1 MPLSIIVAVAENNV
15 IGKDN
20 DLIWRLPVDLKYFK
34 KTTLGHPVIMGR
46 KTFESFPGLLPGRK
60 NIIITRQKKYEVEGA
75 TVVSSIE
82 KAIEICDKND
92 EIFIA
97 GGAEIYRQTLDMV
110 SKIYLTHVHETFKGD
125 AFFLPLN
132 LEVWKQT
139 QAILVPK
146 DDKNPHDCTFMVFE
160 KS

>member
-20 DLIWRLPVDLKYFK
+20 DLIWRLPADLKYFK

-75 TVVSSIE
+75 TVVGSIE

-97 GGAEIYRQTLDMV
+97 GGAEIYKQTLNMV
-110 SKIYLTHVHETFKGD
+110 SKVYLTQVHETFDGD
-125 AFFLPLN
+125 AYFPKLDLD
-132 LEVWKQT
+132 VWKQT
-139 QAILVPK
+139 KALLVRK

-160 KS
+160 KG